1 MANTYTLTAKA
12 TIDLVD
18 NNNNVLADIDYTYVF
33 PTASSKTV
41 QRGDLVATTGGDNI
55 TVVTTDVRGILYVK
69 NEETTGSAVRISV
82 GGTGIITLKPQ
93 EWFFAPIDSSNSHIV
108 AVGVTADATISYLLF
123 EE

>member
-18 NNNNVLADIDYTYVF
+18 NNNNVLADIDYTYAF
-33 PTASSKTV
+33 PSASSKTV

-55 TVVTTDVRGILYVK
+55 TVVTTDARGILYVK
-69 NEETTGSAVRISV
+69 NEETTGSEVRISV

-93 EWFFAPIDSSNSHIV
+93 EWFFAPIDSSGSHIV
-108 AVGVTADATISYLLF
+108 AVGVTTDATISYLLF

>member
-18 NNNNVLADIDYTYVF
+18 NNNNVLADIDYTYAF
-33 PTASSKTV
+33 PSASSKTV
-41 QRGDLVATTGGDNI
+41 QRGDLVATTSGDNI

-82 GGTGIITLKPQ
+82 GGTGIITLKSQ
-93 EWFFAPIDSSNSHIV
+93 EWFFAPIDSSGSHIV